1 MCIVAK
7 ITVSLTKVEWRVV
20 PKSSLFSRILGRK
33 WRESEMNKKVIIK
46 ENIKLTRHSGTACW
60 GTAELKLVKDEA
72 HIILTFP
79 FLADDVSLQAAT
91 DAFHNILHSDHC
103 VITVEK

>member
-1 MCIVAK
+1 
-7 ITVSLTKVEWRVV
+7 
-20 PKSSLFSRILGRK
+20 
-33 WRESEMNKKVIIK
+33 MNKKVILK
-46 ENIKLTRHSGTACW
+46 ENIKLTRHNRYPTIPDEGATCW

-91 DAFHNILHSDHC
+91 DAFHNLLHSDHC
-103 VITVEK
+103 VITVETL